1 MSDKILES
9 LAKNLNRDMVT
20 DLLENDFYLQNF
32 NFLLKHMTKDVK
44 PTSWRSA
51 WVINHLMKD
60 DDKRIKKELSTIIKS
75 IKGKSDGHQ
84 RELIR
89 IVRKMNLSEKNEGF
103 FFDTCMQV
111 WEDVHKKP
119 ATRHYAG
126 LFIIEMAKKYPEIN
140 NELEYLT
147 TDYYTKT
154 LSPGI
159 KRIFEKELTKIIS

>member
-9 LAKNLNRDMVT
+9 LGKNLNRDMVT
-20 DLLENDFYLQNF
+20 DLFHNGFYYKNF
-32 NFLLKHMTKDVK
+32 PFLLKHMQDNVK
-44 PTSWRSA
+44 PSSWRSA
-51 WVINHLMKD
+51 WVVNHLMKK
-60 DDKRIKKELSTIIKS
+60 DDKRIKKHLTKIIKS
-75 IKGKSDGHQ
+75 INGKTDGHQ

-89 IVRKMNLSEKNEGF
+89 IVRKMNLSEKNEGL
-103 FFDTCMQV
+103 FFDICMQV

-126 LFIIEMAKKYPEIN
+126 LFIIEMAKKYPEIK

-154 LSPGI
+154 LSTDI
-159 KRIFEKELTKIIS
+159 KRIFERELAKIIS